1 MIFSKKSRFTWYQV
15 AAWMVAYVLF
25 TFYLHQR
32 LLGLSYSIGIST
44 SAFISFGIIIY
55 GYSQVLY
62 PWLYKRLH
70 PVLFILSVL
79 LFVICVSVLRTYVE
93 YKFISKLFSQ
103 RSFFSAG
110 NAHFTYVFVTNF
122 VALLLGVLLKWVSEY
137 FIVKAQQATLEKK
150 RLETEMK
157 LLKAQ
162 LQPHFLFN
170 SLNNI
175 YYEAYTES
183 PKTAQLIEKLSG
195 IMRYFFDINS
205 KDQIPIGQEISFI
218 NNYIE
223 LEQIRCHHP
232 IQVDVNTEI
241 DYQTNVPP
249 MLMTPLV
256 ENVIKHGIDKKRKD
270 NFISI
275 HIHKTGDMVSVTT
288 KNRLLP
294 SASNENGSGLVN
306 LEERMKLLYG
316 DKYQLLTSMDDGI
329 FTASLKIPVK

>member
-1 MIFSKKSRFTWYQV
+1 MTFSKKSRFLWYQV
-15 AAWMVAYVLF
+15 VAWVVAYVLF
-25 TFYLHQR
+25 TFYLYQR
-32 LLGLSYSIGIST
+32 LLPLPYAIGIST
-44 SAFISFGIIIY
+44 TAFISFGIIIY
-55 GYSQVLY
+55 GYSLALY
-62 PWLYKRLH
+62 PLLYKRIHL
-70 PVLFILSVL
+70 VLFGLSVL
-79 LFVICVSVLRTYVE
+79 LFVICVSILRTYIE
-93 YKFISKLFSQ
+93 YKFVSRLFSQ
-103 RSFFSAG
+103 QSFFSAG
-110 NAHFTYVFVTNF
+110 NAHFTYVLVTNF

-183 PKTAQLIEKLSG
+183 PKTALLIEKLSG

-218 NNYIE
+218 KNYIE
-223 LEQIRCHHP
+223 LEQIRCHYP
-232 IQVDVNTEI
+232 IRVEVNTEI

-275 HIHKTGDMVSVTT
+275 LIQKKGDQVCVTT
-288 KNRLLP
+288 KNRLLT
-294 SASNENGSGLVN
+294 STTKENGSGLTN

-316 DKYQLLTSMDDGI
+316 DKYQLQTSGEDDV